1 MDNDDVYKKQ
11 LSYILLSGKN
21 RMTVFDQVQEAF
33 QFFSSSIN
41 DLQEKMKEI
50 AKMDEIQ
57 SLTPDVSSFA
67 DWAIKYLSDN
77 SIFQKLTQKL
87 HELIIDD
94 YCVMKSQYKEGIDS
108 IKNNVELI
116 QQKFEEDTENYNSI
130 YKQYLYSCHKLEETA
145 ESPDLSALE
154 SAKEKCYHL
163 QCEAAK
169 ACEQLGIQ
177 RRECAKQMEK
187 SMIDFEKLEKQNH
200 QQIQDFL
207 QKFCKITNDFGKS
220 YIELG
225 QKSAE
230 ALEKIEPPKREN
242 ETNDVEPRDFSE
254 FPPLTFN
261 IFDFLSPKTVFM
273 DDLHAT
279 FMQIISPIKIQLHEF
294 TSFDEGERVT
304 VIQKKND
311 MIVVESER
319 NGIRRSVPKSNLKPC
334 KDYKRKIYQLESPI
348 PEAGLVQG
356 SYVVGILEHP
366 ESNSIRCKTAS
377 GDFVEISNDKLTLY
391 DKK

>member
-130 YKQYLYSCHKLEETA
+130 YKQYLDSCHKLEETA

-242 ETNDVEPRDFSE
+242 ENNDAEPRDFSE